1 MPAVSSPAR
10 TDAPQDPAFPAA
22 RPQARKPRRR
32 LSSWFAVFL
41 AILLVT
47 AATLTGV
54 YLGGRQLLLADLH
67 ERAAADV
74 REQLDD
80 FLAYADNGTDP
91 NTAADFGS
99 STRLLDVYL
108 SSRIPGPE
116 EAFAGFVDG
125 HLIQMDRGESTRR
138 LTPDSP
144 LIGEIA
150 TSGRATGTVVE
161 DDNPAVHWGKV
172 HLTSPE
178 DSRPAVFLVVRYTGA
193 EHAQLD
199 SILGQLRLLG
209 LAGLGVALPVSVVL
223 ALWLGRRSHGSTTQ
237 TDATAAAESR
247 AHADERAYADQRA
260 YADETAAT
268 EEPAPPRQGRNPEPG
283 SAASS
288 SHHVPTASYRRTL
301 ALTSGRLDEQISR
314 LSPQAGGNPALQEH
328 LARLRYLSDSL
339 TSLAGVFD
347 PQSVGGRVRVD
358 PGELT
363 WQLAQRLRHGSGREL
378 QLTSTATGHV
388 VEVDPEQLYVALD
401 AALRDFMTP
410 RETGNGGHTDERT
423 EFGTAFRGAVGNRM
437 LSLWIR
443 HHRRAADAE
452 PHRPGTDS
460 VPATGVPPI
469 TQAVAELHGGRAWMN
484 DGCALGVIIDIDVPA
499 RGDGRASPAT
509 SDRA

>member
-1 MPAVSSPAR
+1 MPAVSSPASVD
-10 TDAPQDPAFPAA
+10 TAQDPTFPAA
-22 RPQARKPRRR
+22 RPQARRPRRR

-47 AATLTGV
+47 AATLAGV
-54 YLGGRQLLLADLH
+54 YLGGRQLLLADLQ

-80 FLAYADNGTDP
+80 FLSYADNGTDP

-138 LTPDSP
+138 LTPGSP
-144 LIGEIA
+144 LIREIA
-150 TSGRATGTVVE
+150 TSGRATGTAAE

-172 HLTSPE
+172 QLTSPE

-209 LAGLGVALPVSVVL
+209 LAGLGVAIPVSVVL
-223 ALWLGRRSHGSTTQ
+223 ALWLGRRSRGSTTQ
-237 TDATAAAESR
+237 ADAAAAAGES
-247 AHADERAYADQRA
+247 
-260 YADETAAT
+260 
-268 EEPAPPRQGRNPEPG
+268 APPGSARNPEPNSVA
-283 SAASS
+283 SA
-288 SHHVPTASYRRTL
+288 SHHVPTESYRRTL

-314 LSPQAGGNPALQEH
+314 LSPQAGGNPALQSH

-347 PQSVGGRVRVD
+347 PQSVGERVRVD

-363 WQLAQRLRHGSGREL
+363 WQLTQRLRHGSGREL
-378 QLTSTATGHV
+378 QLTSTATGDV
-388 VEVDPEQLYVALD
+388 VEVNPEQLYLALD
-401 AALRDFMTP
+401 VALRDLVEP
-410 RETGNGGHTDERT
+410 REPDNGGHIDERT
-423 EFGTAFRGAVGNRM
+423 EFGTAFRGEAGNRM

-452 PHRPGTDS
+452 PHRPGTDG
-460 VPATGVPPI
+460 VPATGVSPV

-484 DGCALGVIIDIDVPA
+484 DGCALGAVTGIDVPA
-499 RGDGRASPAT
+499 RGDGPVTSAT
-509 SDRA
+509 PHRP